1 MKTPV
6 IYKII
11 LQINSMKEHIDKAL
25 SKLGL
30 KSADAKHEG
39 NSNLSTVS
47 SFQQTISVWRSGHVD
62 HPQFI
67 SYDKGFVW

>member
-1 MKTPV
+1 MKTPE

-39 NSNLSTVS
+39 NSNLSTAR
-47 SFQQTISVWRSGHVD
+47 SFQQTISV
-62 HPQFI
+62 
-67 SYDKGFVW
+67 